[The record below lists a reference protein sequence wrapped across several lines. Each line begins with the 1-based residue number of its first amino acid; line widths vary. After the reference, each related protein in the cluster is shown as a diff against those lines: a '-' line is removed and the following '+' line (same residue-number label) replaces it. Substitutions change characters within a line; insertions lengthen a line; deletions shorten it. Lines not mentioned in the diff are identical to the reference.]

1 MNIQIRDL
9 QTLKDYNIDVDI
21 IKFLYK
27 RTSTGAIQI
36 WGQQLLQ
43 NKYRSVLGQLE
54 GKLQVSDWTT
64 AKPKNI
70 GKKNERLG
78 PEQAKSEVDNNYTK
92 KLKECYFES
101 IEDIDSSTIIFP
113 MLALDWKKEGPKLI
127 EGKEQE
133 VYLSLKLDG
142 YRCIATKDGLFSREG
157 NEFISCDHINEQLK
171 PFFLNNP
178 DVVLDG
184 ELYNKEI
191 GFNAIKSI
199 VDRDYNSDEDLN
211 KLYNRKPRPMKKDKV
226 TKELYFDKLDQYLIS
241 YHIYDLVDTTK
252 PFSERRLS
260 LATRFNTQELKQ
272 YFNIECL
279 GNNEIQQHWNLV
291 FLDSDIYSSKD
302 IEGIDKHFYKALAD
316 GYEGNIVR
324 LNVVYQK
331 GKRNKYLLK
340 RKEWIDSE
348 YTLVDMLEGEGN
360 WSGKARI
367 AVFDGFNADIVGTY
381 EQCAEWLK
389 NKDLYIGKPTTIK
402 YFELTEDGA
411 PRFGKVKELDRKI

>member
-1 MNIQIRDL
+1 MTSQIKDL
-9 QTLKDYNIDVDI
+9 QTLEDNNIDVNN

-27 RTSTGAIQI
+27 RTSTGAVQI
-36 WGQQLLQ
+36 WAQQLLDD
-43 NKYRSVLGQLE
+43 KYRSIIGQLE
-54 GKLQVSDWTT
+54 GKLQVGDWTT

-101 IEDIDSSTIIFP
+101 IDDIDSSNIIFP
-113 MLALDWKKEGPKLI
+113 MLALDWKKEGPKLV

-171 PFFLNNP
+171 LFFVNNP
-178 DVVLDG
+178 DAVLDG

-252 PFSERRLS
+252 VFADRRVFLES
-260 LATRFNTQELKQ
+260 KFNAYELKR
-272 YFNIECL
+272 YYRIT
-279 GNNEIQQHWNLV
+279 NNPDDVYLHRNLV
-291 FLDSDIYSSKD
+291 FLNSDLYSSKD

-324 LNVVYQK
+324 LNVVYQE

-348 YTLVDMLEGEGN
+348 YVLLDMLEGNGN
-360 WSGKARI
+360 WSGKARV
-367 AVFDGFNADIVGTY
+367 AVFDGFNADIVGSQ
-381 EQCAEWLK
+381 EECAYWLA
-389 NKDLYIGKPTTIK
+389 NKDKYIDKPTTIK

-411 PRFGKVKELDRKI
+411 PRFGKVKELARKA